1 MEGPHVCMFGSELAP
16 SRDDVYIGGSVVSAV
31 NLAQYLDEVGMAVSA
46 YTTRPRDW
54 EHHQPEV
61 EAEWGKIT
69 VADLNAK
76 NVESIRDVTA
86 VLSLVRGLV
95 DHCRRH
101 DVDILH
107 GHSGF
112 PVVAAIPVIT
122 GSILDIPVFHS
133 LYCPV
138 PEWKSAG
145 LKKRLS
151 SPFFA
156 RHILGR
162 TERTFAMTENV
173 YQSLMDIGLT
183 NTSVLRPIVDCEA
196 YHADLPKPESIEVA
210 SNKFTVLF
218 VGNLKREKGLQYLID
233 AVGAI
238 TDDVP
243 VQLII
248 TTERDFAGA
257 DERKREIEEQI
268 ERHGFEDSV
277 DWLGIISDM
286 PQLISAADV
295 LAVPFTSTD
304 GPSDYPLAALEAM
317 ACETPVIGSAV
328 GGIEELLSDGRGT
341 LVPARDVDALAD
353 ALRSVQ
359 RDAGPDVQ
367 RTREFVETTFSANEI
382 YSEISTSYEEQL

>member
-1 MEGPHVCMFGSELAP
+1 
-16 SRDDVYIGGSVVSAV
+16 
-31 NLAQYLDEVGMAVSA
+31 
-46 YTTRPRDW
+46 
-54 EHHQPEV
+54 
-61 EAEWGKIT
+61 
-69 VADLNAK
+69 
-76 NVESIRDVTA
+76 
-86 VLSLVRGLV
+86 LSLVRGLV